1 MGIQNHAMTSLLSI
15 QDTVKFTFY
24 IFNEY
29 EWTVTKHKKIY
40 KQGGLEIPSNL
51 SKSRGFTFTK
61 VRKLGNQK

>member
-29 EWTVTKHKKIY
+29 EWTVTKHKKIH

-51 SKSRGFTFTK
+51 SKS
-61 VRKLGNQK
+61 